1 MITFVFSFIINVMF
15 FKVNLSDLDI
25 NVQAL
30 YALACAIMDM
40 YWLSGGRSN
49 GK

>member
-1 MITFVFSFIINVMF
+1 MITFVFSFIINVMI

-30 YALACAIMDM
+30 YALACAIMDL